1 MTSPMSTQSNCTYG
15 DIAAAISNH
24 QSFLVLS
31 HVRPDGDAIGCSVA
45 MALCLKQLG
54 KQVTVWNEDGLLE
67 KFSFLPCSEIVSKPP
82 GEPEEFDVV
91 IALDTAAH
99 NRLGATCL
107 SRIKKAKLWINM
119 DHHVSNERYGDLVFV
134 DSTAPAA
141 GEILFDFIRSVDF
154 PLTYEMADNLYIA
167 ISTDTGSFQYP
178 NTTARTYEIGA
189 ELVKAGA
196 NVGKLC
202 QQVYESYPLRRIELL
217 RELLNVLK
225 LTHND
230 RVASFALTQEMV
242 KRTGSIPEDNEGLI
256 DIIRAIRGVI
266 VAAFFEE
273 LPEGITRIS
282 LRSKDPRANV
292 CKVCAQFGGGG
303 HVLAAGA
310 RIPGDIN
317 TVQEK
322 VLKAISDEISF

>member
-1 MTSPMSTQSNCTYG
+1 MSKSNASFG
-15 DIAAAISNH
+15 EIAAAISNH

-31 HVRPDGDAIGCSVA
+31 HIRPDGDALGCAIA
-45 MALCLKQLG
+45 MALCLQQLG
-54 KQVTVWNEDGLLE
+54 KQVKVWNEDGLLE
-67 KFSFLPCSEIVSKPP
+67 KFSFLPGSQIVTQPP
-82 GEPEEFDVV
+82 QQAEEFDVV
-91 IALDTAAH
+91 IALDTAAFS
-99 NRLGATCL
+99 RLGTCVKA
-107 SRIKKAKLWINM
+107 IKSTKLWINM
-119 DHHVSNERYGDLVFV
+119 DHHISNERYGDLVYI

-141 GEILFDFIRSVDF
+141 GQILFDFLRAADF
-154 PLTYEMADNLYIA
+154 PLTYEMADNLFIA

-196 NVGKLC
+196 NVGKLS

-225 LTHND
+225 LSSND

-242 KRTGSIPEDNEGLI
+242 KKVGAIPEDNEGLI
-256 DIIRAIRGVI
+256 DVIRAIRGVV

-273 LPEGITRIS
+273 LPEGMVRIS
-282 LRSKDPRANV
+282 LRSKDSRADV
-292 CKVCAQFGGGG
+292 CKVCARFGGGG

-310 RIPGDIN
+310 RIPGDIIS
-317 TVQEK
+317 VQEK
-322 VLKAISDEISF
+322 VLNAISEEIGF